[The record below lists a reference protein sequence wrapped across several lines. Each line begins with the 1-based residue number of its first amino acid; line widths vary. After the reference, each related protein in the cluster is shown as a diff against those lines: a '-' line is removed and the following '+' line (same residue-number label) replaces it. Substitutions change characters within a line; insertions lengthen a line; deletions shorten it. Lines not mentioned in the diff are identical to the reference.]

1 MVKYSISLK
10 DIAQKLGV
18 SEMTVSRALNGK
30 PGVSEEKKRLILE
43 EVKKVGYRKN
53 SLAATLKRSKSFTLG
68 VVIHSLSFS
77 YYSELFDGIQSYA
90 KTKGYRV
97 LLGCPEEDLEL
108 EKDIIE
114 AFLRRRVDGLLVAP
128 ISGEKNIE
136 YFSSLSRS
144 NIPIVFIDRHL
155 VTLPQIDYVT
165 ADNIEGGFLA
175 TEYLILSGHRKI
187 GFIQGSEPFCCEVID
202 RYKGY
207 KKALERYNLKG
218 EYIISCQ
225 ESIKNQEENGYLATL
240 SYFKKNSTPTAL
252 FAVNDNVAIGAI
264 KALKELGFRVPED
277 VSIVGFDDISIAKFV
292 SPPLTTIFQ
301 DKKEIGK
308 RGTEMLIDR
317 MNNSNIEMGR
327 RVLVPPKL
335 VVRGSVRR
343 VDEKT
348 SEAYQDTHTNSDI
361 DF

>member
-10 DIAQKLGV
+10 DIAQKLEV

-68 VVIHSLSFS
+68 VVIHSLSS
-77 YYSELFDGIQSYA
+77 NYYSELFDGIQNYA
-90 KTKGYRV
+90 KARGYRV
-97 LLGCPEEDLEL
+97 LLGCPEEDLDL
-108 EKDIIE
+108 EIDIIE

-128 ISGEKNIE
+128 ISADKNTE
-136 YFSSLSRS
+136 YFSNLVKS

-155 VTLPQIDYVT
+155 LTFPQIDYVT
-165 ADNIEGGFLA
+165 ADNIGGGFLA
-175 TEYLILSGHRKI
+175 TEYLILSGHKKI

-207 KKALERYNLKG
+207 KKALEKYRIDR
-218 EYIISCQ
+218 EYVISYP
-225 ESIKNQEENGYLATL
+225 EPIKNQEENGYL
-240 SYFKKNSTPTAL
+240 SVISFFKNNPCLTAL

-264 KALKELGFRVPED
+264 KALKELGFIVPED

-292 SPPLTTIFQ
+292 NPSLTTIFQ
-301 DKKEIGK
+301 NKKEIGE

-317 MNNSNIEMGR
+317 ISNTSKEWGR
-327 RVLVPPKL
+327 RILIPPKL
-335 VVRGSVRR
+335 IIRESVRR
-343 VDEKT
+343 MNET
-348 SEAYQDTHTNSDI
+348 SEIYQNTYISSNI
-361 DF
+361 PF